1 MRNAAAMLYCPNPTC
16 QAPNSEDCKFCQK
29 CATLLPKRYLWALGE
44 GISAYQ
50 PGSMLA
56 ERYLCKQ
63 ARIFLD
69 TKPGLL
75 SGTYQELAEAYLPY
89 LRLVAYPLHIPQ
101 VYDWIP
107 ASPLGQE
114 IVLLDHAP
122 LGRFGQVDS
131 ATAQS
136 AHPSAPLPSSAALET
151 ELLPSIASQWQQA
164 TGLRQLNWLWQM
176 ANLWQPLTSE
186 RAMVSLLD
194 AENLRIDS
202 TLIRLL
208 ELRFDAEPH
217 SLTDLGQFWLM
228 WADLAQPQVKDFMTQ
243 LCQSLIN
250 GQIYNAELLVSALDQ
265 AIAQVYQDLVRTE
278 GVEKLGH
285 QVRWATLSDQGPTR
299 QRNEDACYPTSGTH
313 ASNQPTAPTLLIV
326 CDGIGGHQGGDVAS
340 NLAIAS
346 LEQQVKEL
354 AIDQM
359 DPVELTIALEKAVCI
374 ANDKISQQNDSERRF
389 ERQRMGTTVVMVLAH
404 DHELYITHIGDSRVY
419 WMTRW
424 GCYQL
429 TLDDDVASRE
439 VRLGYSFYRQALH
452 QPSAGSLVQALGMSA
467 SSMLYPNVQRLI
479 PDEPGILLL
488 CSDGLSD
495 NERVEEAWET
505 DIRPLLEQAI
515 NLNDL
520 DLANLSR
527 QLVEIGNSRN
537 GYDNVTVAL
546 LYYRPIQLGAT
557 AQLPVLAPNPAPSLP
572 APPAHSD
579 TQATE
584 LVAPA
589 PEPLPE
595 PESLPAGRK
604 LLPLMGLGIGA
615 MGLAGLLAA
624 LLPVLRPASN
634 VAPPTAAPT
643 EAANLT
649 SLEVGTLIELASAA
663 SPPALV
669 ARPQPALSP
678 VLPAPSPTPASPALT
693 APPVVPSVSP
703 GAPSPAIPSPAVTG
717 PIVTGPIVTSPEA
730 ISPEVIGI
738 ISTGTVLEVLRKQN
752 LSQQESWVE
761 LRVCSTASEAPAAPN
776 PTSDVTTGPSGL
788 QAGQTGW
795 IREQEILPLAIP
807 RPNLPTEQQR
817 ACS

>member
-1 MRNAAAMLYCPNPTC
+1 
-16 QAPNSEDCKFCQK
+16 
-29 CATLLPKRYLWALGE
+29 
-44 GISAYQ
+44 
-50 PGSMLA
+50 MLA
-56 ERYLCKQ
+56 ERYLCKR

-75 SGTYQELAEAYLPY
+75 SSTYQELPEAYLPY
-89 LRLVAYPLHIPQ
+89 LRLVAYPLHVPQ

-114 IVLLDHAP
+114 IILLDHAP
-122 LGRFGQVDS
+122 LGRFGQV
-131 ATAQS
+131 
-136 AHPSAPLPSSAALET
+136 SAASPQSSGQPAIQAEPLDI
-151 ELLPSIASQWQQA
+151 ELLPSIATQWQQA

-176 ANLWQPLTSE
+176 ANLWQPLNSE
-186 RAMVSLLD
+186 RATASLLD

-202 TLIRLL
+202 TLIRFL
-208 ELRFDAEPH
+208 ELRFDAQPH
-217 SLTDLGQFWLM
+217 SLADLGQFWLM
-228 WADLAQPQVKDFMTQ
+228 WAELAQPQLQDFMVQ
-243 LCQSLIN
+243 LCRGLID

-265 AIAQVYQDLVRTE
+265 AIAQIHQEVMRTQ
-278 GVEKLGH
+278 GSGDPA
-285 QVRWATLSDQGPTR
+285 QQRQIRWATLSDQGPTR
-299 QRNEDACYPTSGTH
+299 QRNEDACYPASGSH
-313 ASNQPTAPTLLIV
+313 ASSDPTLPTLLIV

-346 LEQQVKEL
+346 LEQQVKSL
-354 AIDQM
+354 AIGQM
-359 DPVELTIALEKAVCI
+359 DPVELAIALEKAVCV
-374 ANDKISQQNDSERRF
+374 ANDQISQQNDSEQRF
-389 ERQRMGTTVVMVLAH
+389 ERQRMGTTVVLVLVH

-505 DIRPLLEQAI
+505 DIRPLLEQSI
-515 NLNDL
+515 HLDDL
-520 DLANLSR
+520 DLSNLSQ

-546 LYYRPIQLGAT
+546 LYYRP
-557 AQLPVLAPNPAPSLP
+557 AQLKAAAKLPILLPDAPAS
-572 APPAHSD
+572 PPLTREVQARE
-579 TQATE
+579 TQAREAQATE

-589 PEPLPE
+589 PKLPD
-595 PESLPAGRK
+595 PAPAMPPGRK
-604 LLPLMGLGIGA
+604 LLPLMGVGIGIV
-615 MGLAGLLAA
+615 GLAGLLAA
-624 LLPVLRPASN
+624 LLPVLRPASRL
-634 VAPPTAAPT
+634 VSPGETSSPDPLPLT
-643 EAANLT
+643 NLD
-649 SLEVGTLIELASAA
+649 VGSLIELASVANSPVA
-663 SPPALV
+663 NSPVANPPALV
-669 ARPQPALSP
+669 ARPPQPTPPAPEPTAPALSP
-678 VLPAPSPTPASPALT
+678 SSPSPQAAEIIGVI
-693 APPVVPSVSP
+693 PP
-703 GAPSPAIPSPAVTG
+703 
-717 PIVTGPIVTSPEA
+717 
-730 ISPEVIGI
+730 
-738 ISTGTVLEVLRKQN
+738 GTVLEVLRKQN

-761 LRVCSTASEAPAAPN
+761 LRVCAVSSGEASLPTTSPAAASPIAA
-776 PTSDVTTGPSGL
+776 PGLVSGSAELQAKL

-807 RPNLPTEQQR
+807 RPNLPAEQQQ

>member
-1 MRNAAAMLYCPNPTC
+1 M
-16 QAPNSEDCKFCQK
+16 
-29 CATLLPKRYLWALGE
+29 LPKRYLWALGE
-44 GISAYQ
+44 GVSAYQ

-56 ERYLCKQ
+56 ERYLCKR

-75 SGTYQELAEAYLPY
+75 SSTYQELPEVYLPY
-89 LRLVAYPLHIPQ
+89 LRLVAYPLHVPQ

-114 IVLLDHAP
+114 IILLDHAS
-122 LGRFGQVDS
+122 LGRFGQVNAASLS
-131 ATAQS
+131 AQPFGQASGQAS
-136 AHPSAPLPSSAALET
+136 GQADPLET
-151 ELLPSIASQWQQA
+151 ELLPSIATQWQQA
-164 TGLRQLNWLWQM
+164 TELRQLNWLWQM
-176 ANLWQPLTSE
+176 ANLWQPLNSE
-186 RAMVSLLD
+186 RATASLLD

-208 ELRFDAEPH
+208 ELRFDAQPH
-217 SLTDLGQFWLM
+217 GLADLGQFWLM
-228 WADLAQPQVKDFMTQ
+228 WAELAQPQLKEFMTQ
-243 LCQSLIN
+243 LCQGLID
-250 GQIYNAELLVSALDQ
+250 GQIYNAELLVGALDQ
-265 AIAQVYQDLVRTE
+265 AIAQI
-278 GVEKLGH
+278 H
-285 QVRWATLSDQGPTR
+285 QEALRSRNSVDPAKQCQIHWATLSDQGPTR
-299 QRNEDACYPTSGTH
+299 QRNEDACYPVSGSH
-313 ASNQPTAPTLLIV
+313 ASSDPALPTLLIV

-346 LEQQVKEL
+346 LEQQVKSL

-359 DPVELTIALEKAVCI
+359 DPVELTIALEKAVCV
-374 ANDKISQQNDSERRF
+374 ANDQISQQNDSEQRF
-389 ERQRMGTTVVMVLAH
+389 ERQRMGTTVVMVLVH

-479 PDEPGILLL
+479 PAEPGILLL

-515 NLNDL
+515 QLNDL
-520 DLANLSR
+520 DLATLSQ

-546 LYYRPIQLGAT
+546 LYYHPVQPTT
-557 AQLPVLAPNPAPSLP
+557 AIKLPVLLADVPS
-572 APPAHSD
+572 PPPQRE
-579 TQATE
+579 QATE

-589 PEPLPE
+589 LEPMPEPLPAE
-595 PESLPAGRK
+595 TSGRK
-604 LLPLMGLGIGA
+604 FLPLMGLGIGIV
-615 MGLAGLLAA
+615 GLAGLLAA
-624 LLPVLRPASN
+624 LLPVLRPASRGLSPE
-634 VAPPTAAPT
+634 VTSSPTAP
-643 EAANLT
+643 LT
-649 SLEVGTLIELASAA
+649 SLDVGSLIELTPAA
-663 SPPALV
+663 NPPALV
-669 ARPQPALSP
+669 ARPPQSMPPQSELPQPVSPQP
-678 VLPAPSPTPASPALT
+678 VLPQPVLPQPSPPQSELPQPVPPQPVSPQPTAPALSPTPASPAALDPEIIGVI
-693 APPVVPSVSP
+693 PP
-703 GAPSPAIPSPAVTG
+703 
-717 PIVTGPIVTSPEA
+717 
-730 ISPEVIGI
+730 
-738 ISTGTVLEVLRKQN
+738 GTLLEVLRKQN
-752 LSQQESWVE
+752 QSQQESWVE
-761 LRVCSTASEAPAAPN
+761 LRVCSVPNSSVPNSSVSSSPVPGLGLSPAPVSSPAAGAM
-776 PTSDVTTGPSGL
+776 SGSAGGVTL

-795 IREQEILPLAIP
+795 MREQEILPLAIP
-807 RPNLPTEQQR
+807 RANLSAEQQQ